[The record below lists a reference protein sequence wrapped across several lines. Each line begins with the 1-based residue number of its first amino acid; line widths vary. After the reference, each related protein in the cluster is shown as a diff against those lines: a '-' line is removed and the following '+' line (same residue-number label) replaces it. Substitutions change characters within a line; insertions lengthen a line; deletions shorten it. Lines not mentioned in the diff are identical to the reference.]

1 MERSFEQ
8 SYLRSFRVRVTP
20 SRILPI
26 VSRIASIS
34 SQSLQY
40 ESLDDG
46 LADGDIDSPQDD

>member
-1 MERSFEQ
+1 VERSFEQ

-34 SQSLQY
+34 SQLPGWDG
-40 ESLDDG
+40 LDDG
-46 LADGDIDSPQDD
+46 LADDDIDSS